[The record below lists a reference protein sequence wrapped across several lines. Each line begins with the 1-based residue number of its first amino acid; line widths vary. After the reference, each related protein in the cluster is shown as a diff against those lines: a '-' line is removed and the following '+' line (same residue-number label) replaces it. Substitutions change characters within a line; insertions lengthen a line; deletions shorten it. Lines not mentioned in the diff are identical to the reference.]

1 MKRIGLVQLNNWPGN
16 GELLRKLN
24 SRQHRLNHFS
34 KVCWS
39 LLLLFLNNIKITV
52 IPPLFHG
59 NNFEINFKEKVKL
72 FNCSLAKQGV
82 LFNGKVS
89 KLPPGLCFFNGK
101 GLLNVKLSSTDTI
114 KVIRNL
120 DPNKVPSYDKIS
132 IFLPKFNGNLI
143 CRLSK
148 LIFKDCL
155 ANGLFL
161 SDRKKGDILLA
172 QRKYLPNNVW
182 ITTSLFFYYR

>member
-1 MKRIGLVQLNNWPGN
+1 M
-16 GELLRKLN
+16 
-24 SRQHRLNHFS
+24 
-34 KVCWS
+34 
-39 LLLLFLNNIKITV
+39 FLNNIKITV
-52 IPPLFHG
+52 IPPVFHG
-59 NNFEINFKEKVKL
+59 NNFETNFKEKVKL

-114 KVIRNL
+114 KVIRYL
-120 DPNKVPSYDKIS
+120 DPNKVPNYDKIS
-132 IFLPKFNGNLI
+132 IFLPKLNGNLI

-148 LIFKDCL
+148 LVFKDCL

-172 QRKYLPNNVW
+172 QRKYLSNN
-182 ITTSLFFYYR
+182 I